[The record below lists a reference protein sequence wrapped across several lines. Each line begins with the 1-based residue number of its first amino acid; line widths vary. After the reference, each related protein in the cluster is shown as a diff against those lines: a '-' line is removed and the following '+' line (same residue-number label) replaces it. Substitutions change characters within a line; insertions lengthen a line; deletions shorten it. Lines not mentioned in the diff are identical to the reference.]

1 MEAIDAENMGVKSSS
16 QTDVLEPSFENVEGT
31 VIVKFTPND
40 NKQEMG
46 YSEKGHEEVRRD
58 RESSKLQSHSRKFV
72 DFSHAQKNEA
82 SIKIAKKA
90 RKRAQVSMIT
100 CICLYHTVKPPVVER
115 DTVYYD
121 FMLDFCMYSNSAKC
135 AVYDYIAKVVSPH
148 HGVYIHVFVH
158 VVIP

>member
-46 YSEKGHEEVRRD
+46 YSEKGHEEVKRD
-58 RESSKLQSHSRKFV
+58 WESSKLQSHSRKFV

-100 CICLYHTVKPPVVER
+100 CICLYHTGKPPVVER
-115 DTVYYD
+115 D
-121 FMLDFCMYSNSAKC
+121 
-135 AVYDYIAKVVSPH
+135 AV
-148 HGVYIHVFVH
+148 
-158 VVIP
+158 